1 MAGEWIRVVL
11 ADVIELVSGG
21 TPKTNIPEYWN
32 GNIPWLSVA
41 DFNAGFRWVS
51 SAEKHIT
58 ERGLYESA
66 AKLLNERD
74 IIISARGTVGALAQL
89 AKPMAF
95 NQSCYGVRGR
105 RGIADTDFIYYFLRQ
120 AVAEMKQVAH
130 GGVFDTITR
139 DTFKLIRLSLPPLP
153 EQRAIA
159 HILGTLDDK
168 IELNRK
174 QNETLEAMARALFK
188 AWFVDFE
195 PVRAKMEGRWQRG
208 QSLPGLPAHLYDLFP
223 DRLVES
229 ELGETNSPRA
239 NLDDGIGGPQGG
251 GRESRRIPEGWE
263 WAPAS
268 RLIEF
273 NPREALRKGT
283 VAPYLEM
290 SALPTSGSWPEPP
303 VLRPFGSG
311 MRFRNGDTLLAR
323 ITPCLEN
330 GKTAFV
336 QCLPDNAVGWGS
348 TEFIVMRPRHPVPK
362 EFGYLLA
369 RDDAFRA
376 HAIRSMTGT
385 SGRQRVQA
393 DSVAN
398 FPVAMP
404 SNEVCGW
411 SSRVLSLLRS
421 RASRPTQKRLKP
433 SPKLRDTLLPK
444 LISGEL
450 RVKNVERFLEAA
462 T

>member
-1 MAGEWIRVVL
+1 
-11 ADVIELVSGG
+11 
-21 TPKTNIPEYWN
+21 
-32 GNIPWLSVA
+32 
-41 DFNAGFRWVS
+41 
-51 SAEKHIT
+51 
-58 ERGLYESA
+58 
-66 AKLLNERD
+66 
-74 IIISARGTVGALAQL
+74 
-89 AKPMAF
+89 
-95 NQSCYGVRGR
+95 VRH
-105 RGIADTDFIYYFLRQ
+105 
-120 AVAEMKQVAH
+120 AH
-130 GGVFDTITR
+130 GATMPNLNTSILGACPFVE
-139 DTFKLIRLSLPPLP
+139 PPIE

-223 DRLVES
+223 GRLVEL
-229 ELGETNSPRA
+229 ELGE
-239 NLDDGIGGPQGG
+239 
-251 GRESRRIPEGWE
+251 IPEGWE
-263 WAPAS
+263 WVPAS

-273 NPREALRKGT
+273 NPPEPLRKGT
-283 VAPYLEM
+283 VAPYIEM

-311 MRFRNGDTLLAR
+311 MRFHNGDTLLAR

-336 QCLPDNAVGWGS
+336 QCLPDNEVGWGS

-369 RDDAFRA
+369 RDEAFRA

-393 DSVAN
+393 DSVAA

-404 SNEVCGW
+404 SSEDSW
-411 SSRVLSLLRS
+411 QEFARVV
-421 RASRPTQKRLKP
+421 
-433 SPKLRDTLLPK
+433 SPAFKSIKANAEAVETLAQLRDTLLPK
-444 LISGEL
+444 LISGDL
-450 RVKNVERFLEAA
+450 RVKDAERFMTRMEA
-462 T
+462 